1 MPPRPYNSFARL
13 HDGVYR
19 FVRDGDGDGPGGRG
33 MRVTVAGGVHGNE
46 RIGVKVLDR
55 LRLAL
60 LGVAPLPHS
69 LGVGQTAFPVVA
81 RGASLTLVYGNPR
94 AIRVGTRGS
103 KPHRDLNRCF
113 PVDVLARDASVGD
126 TFEERRARE
135 LAPLLAASDLL
146 LDLHSTNKP
155 SAPFVRVAGFAS
167 GIPARLSA
175 IAGRLPCSIV
185 LHDPRFLIGDG
196 RIALT
201 DEFVGAHGGMGVCF
215 ESGLA
220 SDLSDAKVDA
230 ITRGV
235 VDILTREAHA
245 VELIDAAGGRSSR
258 VRSVNVDVLDEP
270 LSQRQVFEITQVF
283 KLSERGFRWADGV
296 GESNFQL
303 VPANQP
309 IGFVGAEPFAVA
321 YDAYIVFPKVL
332 ALWKLGA

>member
-19 FVRDGDGDGPGGRG
+19 FVRGGGGPGGPGGQG

-60 LGVAPLPHS
+60 FGVAPLQLP
-69 LGVGQTAFPVVA
+69 LGVEHPAFPVVA

-94 AIRVGTRGS
+94 AIRAGTRGS
-103 KPHRDLNRCF
+103 EPHRDLNRCF
-113 PVDVLARDASVGD
+113 PVDMLASDAS

-175 IAGRLPCSIV
+175 IVGRLPCRIV
-185 LHDPRFLIGDG
+185 LHDPRHLIGDG

-235 VDILTREAHA
+235 MDILTREVHA
-245 VELIDAAGGRSSR
+245 VELIDAVSGHSSR
-258 VRSVNVDVLDEP
+258 VLSVNVDELDDP
-270 LSQRQVFEITQVF
+270 PSQRQAFEITQVF
-283 KLSERGFRWADGV
+283 KLSEHGFRWADGV
-296 GESNFQL
+296 GESNFQH

-309 IGFVGAEPFAVA
+309 IGFVGAEPFVVA
-321 YDAYIVFPKVL
+321 YDAYIVFPKVP